1 MRIRTENG
9 LSSLGLGP
17 GPPSSVNGGGQQHLG
32 GWSKIQDNS
41 FLYDYDP
48 SSSVRVFDKGQQE
61 VKVSEEPS
69 LMNTVEIVTKVLA
82 CRMQRILLVIPSL

>member
-1 MRIRTENG
+1 MVC
-9 LSSLGLGP
+9 LGLGL

-48 SSSVRVFDKGQQE
+48 SSSGAVFYKGQRKSQGF
-61 VKVSEEPS
+61 
-69 LMNTVEIVTKVLA
+69 
-82 CRMQRILLVIPSL
+82 